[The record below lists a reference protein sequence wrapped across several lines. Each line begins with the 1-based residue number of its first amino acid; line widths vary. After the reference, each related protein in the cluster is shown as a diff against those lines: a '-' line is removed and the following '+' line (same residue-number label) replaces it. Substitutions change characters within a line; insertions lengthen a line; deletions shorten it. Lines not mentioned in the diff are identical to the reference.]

1 MQTFR
6 YDYNSSLEENIKVI
20 TNGTEEILFS
30 FEVVP
35 LDTYVDDISSP
46 TIIFT
51 QNLVIF
57 RYDHIIEAS
66 LLSETDIYM
75 MGDEPQF
82 RVFWQL
88 FEPTYFYDRNSP
100 ETVYNIKNNEA
111 QTRIY
116 LHAKGQIPKS
126 FVIRDKTKVC
136 KNYQNW
142 ASYQKMINHKSGLA
156 QDIKVDEMI
165 NGNLSKVNNKTVR
178 IFLIVFFAFVAIK
191 IILSLGLPDI
201 IGTILDFVFGGIL
214 IAMGVWTYLSMEQ
227 NNKRYYNVFLQY
239 KQPKIINSRQNPE
252 QVNNN
257 IIVTSKETLK

>member
-88 FEPTYFYDRNSP
+88 FEPTYFTI
-100 ETVYNIKNNEA
+100 EIV
-111 QTRIY
+111 
-116 LHAKGQIPKS
+116 
-126 FVIRDKTKVC
+126 
-136 KNYQNW
+136 
-142 ASYQKMINHKSGLA
+142 QK
-156 QDIKVDEMI
+156 Q
-165 NGNLSKVNNKTVR
+165 
-178 IFLIVFFAFVAIK
+178 F
-191 IILSLGLPDI
+191 
-201 IGTILDFVFGGIL
+201 TILRITRHKHESTCMRKDKSQKASL
-214 IAMGVWTYLSMEQ
+214 
-227 NNKRYYNVFLQY
+227 
-239 KQPKIINSRQNPE
+239 
-252 QVNNN
+252 
-257 IIVTSKETLK
+257 